1 MQIDGREYEDV
12 KGIVINNTIE
22 YVKAKLEGEGSGH
35 DWWHVYR
42 VWKNSILISENEKVD
57 MYIVE
62 LAALLHDI
70 GDWKFYNGDE
80 TVGPRLAREWLNK
93 NGVDESIVQ
102 QVSNIIGKMSYKGKG
117 VKSEMD
123 TIEGMVVQDADR
135 LDAIGAI
142 GIARAFAY
150 GGSKGREM
158 YNPNRKPEYHET
170 FEQYKSSTGTTINHF
185 YEKLLLLKDL
195 MNTNTAKK
203 IAAERHEFMENF
215 LEQFYG
221 EWSGR

>member
-1 MQIDGREYEDV
+1 MQIDDREYEDK
-12 KGIVINNTIE
+12 KGIVIKKTID
-22 YVKAKLEGEGSGH
+22 YVKSKLEGEGSGH

-42 VWKNSILISENEKVD
+42 VWKNSLLISENENVD
-57 MYIVE
+57 IFIVE

-70 GDWKFYNGDE
+70 GDYKFYNGDE
-80 TVGPRLAREWLNK
+80 TVGPRIAREWLSE

-102 QVSNIIGKMSYKGKG
+102 HVANIISKMSYKGKG

-142 GIARAFAY
+142 GIARTFAY

-158 YNPNRKPEYHET
+158 YNPNIKPEYHET
-170 FEQYKSSTGTTINHF
+170 FEQYKNSTAPTINHF
-185 YEKLLLLKDL
+185 YEKLLLLKEL
-195 MNTNTAKK
+195 MNTASAKK
-203 IAAERHEFMENF
+203 IAEERHEYMEGF
-215 LEQFYG
+215 LEQFYK
-221 EWSGR
+221 EWNGR